1 MLDWFLET
9 KLGRGILA
17 LGAFAVA
24 LVGAFFAGKREQH
37 KEQQVEDLQEQ
48 VETQRR
54 MSVADVSRGDGDDDL
69 EWLRKRSKR

>member
-17 LGAFAVA
+17 LSAFAVA
-24 LVGAFFAGKREQH
+24 LVGAFFAGKREQN
-37 KEQQVEDLQEQ
+37 KEQQVEDLQEK

-54 MSVADVSRGDGDDDL
+54 MSDADVSRGDGDADL
-69 EWLRKRSKR
+69 DWLRKRSKR